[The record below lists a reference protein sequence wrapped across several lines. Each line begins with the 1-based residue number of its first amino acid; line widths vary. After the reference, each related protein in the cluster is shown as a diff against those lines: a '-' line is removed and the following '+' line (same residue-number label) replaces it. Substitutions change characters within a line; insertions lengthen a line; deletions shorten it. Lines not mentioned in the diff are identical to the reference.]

1 MATELSGPTGGPVAM
16 RTTNVL
22 DVSHITDMA
31 ELELLERALNATIAK
46 MDAT

>member
-1 MATELSGPTGGPVAM
+1 V

-31 ELELLERALNATIAK
+31 ELAALERALNATIAK
-46 MDAT
+46 MEDAQADHNGSVG